1 MRSLVGLLIYL
12 LAVVAIGSGA
22 AALLSAMKESSA
34 RTAAARPAPTPVVS
48 PRIQAWLERKAE
60 GVTFTEKEKAAA
72 QADRERADALRA
84 RLAATSEP
92 IALPRTRD
100 VQERRA
106 DLRERTASARESAKR
121 EARRRF
127 NESQRESRRR
137 LNESR
142 SAYAYAS
149 EPRSYSDQLLT
160 LRDRASP

>member
-1 MRSLVGLLIYL
+1 
-12 LAVVAIGSGA
+12 
-22 AALLSAMKESSA
+22 MKESSA
-34 RTAAARPAPTPVVS
+34 RTAAARPEPTPVVS

-60 GVTFTEKEKAAA
+60 GVTFAEKEKAAA

-84 RLAATSEP
+84 RLAATPEP

-106 DLRERTASARESAKR
+106 DHRERAAPARESAKR

-127 NESQRESRRR
+127 NESQREARRR

-149 EPRSYSDQLLT
+149 EPRSYPDQLLT

>member
-1 MRSLVGLLIYL
+1 MRSIVGLLIYL

-34 RTAAARPAPTPVVS
+34 RTAAARPEPTPVVS

-60 GVTFTEKEKAAA
+60 GVTFAEKEKAAA

-84 RLAATSEP
+84 RLAATPEP

-106 DLRERTASARESAKR
+106 DHRERAAPARESAKR

-127 NESQRESRRR
+127 NESQREARRR

-149 EPRSYSDQLLT
+149 EPRSYPDQLLT